1 MDKKKTGK
9 IIRQARIN
17 KGYTQSEL
25 FMNWLVVGTLIV
37 LGLTALSFII
47 CAKTYDSL
55 KKKQNA

>member
-1 MDKKKTGK
+1 MDKKKTVK
-9 IIRQARIN
+9 IILQALIN

-25 FMNWLVVGTLIV
+25 GTLIV

>member
-25 FMNWLVVGTLIV
+25 GDLIV

-47 CAKTYDSL
+47 YAKTYDSL